1 MPKKITVGTWSP
13 IAVHK
18 WYESIWDDVQLSW
31 SVKPGRSVRKISPML
46 GSKKDAENE
55 YKDLIDM
62 QNESSDFD
70 YSEEIN
76 NIKKIIDYMNEYNE
90 IYIEDPDDPIT
101 EVYTPKDY
109 IDKKEAE
116 RMIAKLM
123 KHYGFDEIRCKW
135 KRPKI
140 FVISV

>member
-1 MPKKITVGTWSP
+1 MPKKITINSVSP
-13 IAVHK
+13 LAVHK
-18 WYESIWDDVQLSW
+18 WYETIWDDVYLSW
-31 SVKPGRSVRKISPML
+31 SVKPGRSIRKIAPMI
-46 GSKKDAENE
+46 GSRKDLEYE
-55 YKDLIDM
+55 YKDMIDM
-62 QNESSDFD
+62 QNESPDFD

-76 NIKKIIDYMNEYNE
+76 NFKKIIDYMNDYNE

-101 EVYTPKDY
+101 EIYTPKDY

-123 KHYGFDEIRCKW
+123 KYYGFNEIRCKW
-135 KRPKI
+135 KRPKM